1 MSNIIRGFAVKEHGA
16 KWEPFEFDAGE
27 LKPDE
32 VELRVVSCGICHS
45 DLSMAKNEWGMTAY
59 PFVGGHEVYGVV
71 ERVGADV
78 KGIKV
83 GQRAGVGW
91 PASACMDCKDCR
103 VGDHSLCSKGTGT
116 IVQRHGGFA
125 DKVRVQSHA
134 AIPIP
139 DGYEGDEIG
148 PLLCGGITVFSPILE
163 YVRPEHKVGVIGI
176 GGLGSMAIQFLN
188 KWGCH
193 VTAFTSSESKRKT
206 ALDLGAHATI
216 SSVDEKELAA
226 AAGQFDV
233 IISTVNVTLNWNL
246 IVGTLTTR
254 GRLHVVGAVLE
265 PLSIGVFPLMM
276 GHKCVSSSPTGGFEQ
291 CRCMLKFAQR
301 HNIRPQ
307 VKVFAFDKINEAFGE
322 LEKNGQGRVVLKW

>member
-1 MSNIIRGFAVKEHGA
+1 MSNIIRGFAIKEKGG
-16 KWEPFEFDAGE
+16 KWESYEYDAGE

-45 DLSMAKNEWGMTAY
+45 DLSMAKNDWGMTKY

-71 ERVGADV
+71 ERVGSEV

-91 PASACMDCKDCR
+91 PSSACMDCKDCR
-103 VGDHSLCSKGTGT
+103 VGDHSLCGSGSGT
-116 IVQRHGGFA
+116 IVGRHGGFA
-125 DKVRVQSHA
+125 DKVRVQSFA

-148 PLLCGGITVFSPILE
+148 PLMCGGITVFSPIIE

-206 ALDLGAHATI
+206 ALELGAHDTI
-216 SSVDEKELAA
+216 SSVDEKEIAA
-226 AAGQFDV
+226 AAGRFDV

-246 IVGTLTTR
+246 YIAALNTR
-254 GRLHVVGAVLE
+254 GRLHLVGATLE
-265 PLSIGVFPLMM
+265 PLSIAVFPLMM
-276 GHKCVSSSPTGGFEQ
+276 GHRTVSSSPTGGFEVA
-291 CRCMLKFAQR
+291 RKMLSFAHR
-301 HNIRPQ
+301 HNLRPQ
-307 VKVFAFDKINEAFGE
+307 VKVFAFEKINEAFAE
-322 LEKNGQGRVVLKW
+322 LEKNGQGRIVLKW